1 MQGFVPVG
9 STATLSRS
17 QMGQQ
22 MKIFKVLTAALAII
36 LTTPAVALA
45 APSGSGSPSA
55 SPSPSQVYVYWAEWE
70 AKAGSTAWESAQVG
84 AGSMTPAD
92 GSSMGWVY
100 GTGTVNDGGSLPS
113 PKADFNLTCGET
125 PPETGKKRVAVIVNF
140 GPPTLAPQGTTPP
153 QPLAACATVAPS
165 ANGIQVL
172 QSITEV
178 RTTAQGMV
186 CGIDGYPP
194 SGCGTTLEQL
204 AASNAGTTQP
214 TATDNEISLWVTII
228 GGIAIIGLIIGAIVI
243 AKRRRQDG

>member
-9 STATLSRS
+9 STVTASRS
-17 QMGQQ
+17 QMGQP
-22 MKIFKVLTAALAII
+22 MRMFKVLTAALAII

-45 APSGSGSPSA
+45 APSGSASPSA
-55 SPSPSQVYVYWAEWE
+55 SPSQVYVYWAEWE
-70 AKAGSTAWESAQVG
+70 AQAGSTTWVSAQVG
-84 AGSMTPAD
+84 AGSVTPAD
-92 GSSMGWVY
+92 GSSMGWSY
-100 GTGTVNDGGSLPS
+100 GTGTVNDGSSLPS
-113 PKADFNLTCGET
+113 PKADFNLTCGQT
-125 PPETGKKRVAVIVNF
+125 PAESGKKRVAVIVNF
-140 GPPTLAPQGTTPP
+140 GPINLAPQGATPP
-153 QPLAACATVAPS
+153 QPLSACATVAPS

-204 AASNAGTTQP
+204 ASDNNATAQP
-214 TATDNEISLWVTII
+214 TATDNEISLWVTVI
-228 GGIAIIGLIIGAIVI
+228 GGIAIIGLIIAAIVI